1 MKKAYGPEK
10 TFRSASLKLI
20 ATMNQIIESYRRTGD
35 IMTVRQL
42 YYQLVAKA
50 IIPNTEK
57 SYKSL
62 TELVNNARLAGLID
76 WDAIEDRTRAFSR
89 RNRYDGPSDI
99 IENCQHWYHQDLWEN
114 QENRVFVIVE
124 KEALVGV
131 LENLCYKMDMPL
143 LGARGYPSSTVLR
156 EFTERDLLPAIEND
170 QDIIILHLGDHDPSG
185 IDMTR
190 DLTERIEMFS
200 EDAAG
205 RIDLRRIALNMKQ
218 IEEERPPPNPAKNT
232 DSRFEDYR
240 RLFGDKSWELD
251 ALSPTYLR
259 HLVTVEANKYID
271 PEKRAET
278 QEEIEHVKRKLQR
291 IAEEVASKDR
301 DGDYDDKEDE
311 DEDN

>member
-10 TFRSASLKLI
+10 TFRAASLKLI
-20 ATMNQIIESYRRTGD
+20 QTMNDIIASYKRTGD

-62 TELVNNARLAGLID
+62 TDLVNNARLAGLID
-76 WDAIEDRTRAFSR
+76 WDAIEDRTRAFTR
-89 RNRYDGPSDI
+89 RNHYSGPSDI
-99 IENCQHWYHQDLWEN
+99 IDNCQHWYHQDLWEN
-114 QENRVFVIVE
+114 QTNRVFVIVE

-131 LENLCYKMDMPL
+131 LENLCWQMDMPL

-156 EFTERDLLPAIEND
+156 EFTERDLIPAIEQE

-190 DLTERIEMFS
+190 DLNERIQMFA
-200 EDAAG
+200 EDMSYK
-205 RIDLRRIALNMKQ
+205 IDLRRIALDMKQ
-218 IEEERPPPNPAKNT
+218 IQEERPPPNPAKNT

-240 RLFGDKSWELD
+240 RMYGDSSWELD

-259 HLVTVEANKYID
+259 RLVAQEANLFID
-271 PEKRAET
+271 PEKLEEVK
-278 QEEIEHVKRKLQR
+278 EEIALVQRKLGR
-291 IAEEVASKDR
+291 IAREVEEKDN
-301 DGDYDDKEDE
+301 DGDYDDPEEEND
-311 DEDN
+311 D